1 MKVLPIFSMITFVVS
16 SFLSSCEG
24 YDPLEDCICAHGGI
38 IGGWENADTT
48 SVNSKDT
55 TGNFEISLEQWGD
68 RYTKDIM
75 L

>member
-1 MKVLPIFSMITFVVS
+1 MKALPIFSLITVVVS
-16 SFLSSCEG
+16 SLLSSCDD
-24 YDPLEDCICAHGGI
+24 YDPLEDCTCTHGSI

-55 TGNFEISLEQWGD
+55 TGSFEINLEQWGD
-68 RYTKDIM
+68 RYIKDIM